1 MADTQ
6 LELIPDDDV
15 VTKARLEIQDWPTW
29 KQVAMA
35 SLFGLSVMAIN
46 PTPEPPVSVPAPPSR
61 PS

>member
-1 MADTQ
+1 MADTE
-6 LELIPDDDV
+6 LELIQDDDV

-46 PTPEPPVSVPAPPSR
+46 PTPQPPEPAPAPPSR
-61 PS
+61 AS